1 MQLGLIQLTICV
13 LLNNASAIHRADGL
27 AGPCSQWPAHQQSCL
42 SQNGRRVPRG
52 RLGGRRSVWIRGDLW
67 ALASFFGRRG
77 QDLGYYCLATSNK
90 HLRRTRPSKPPR
102 NSTAG
107 SQGTPLL
114 LSLGAESS
122 GARGRRCSE
131 LSSPPKLSVAVRNS
145 KLRRSKLSHSSWP
158 QWPRDRISRTPNTS
172 ALWATNTSGR
182 RLRMRIG
189 RDKADQPLGA
199 SQTRAAYAV
208 RVRLRS
214 RRRRCCWTL
223 CMGAFG
229 WRPNRVGADPQ
240 AVHFPPT
247 DAVHH
252 TPLSSSPHS
261 APDASDKEHFT
272 GSHRFALRLTPP
284 ACFESPLLAH
294 CGKRRVVDM
303 QLPSLGSRPPRLPLQ
318 PRIAV

>member
-1 MQLGLIQLTICV
+1 MQLGLIQLAICV
-13 LLNNASAIHRADGL
+13 LNNASAIHRADGL

-52 RLGGRRSVWIRGDLW
+52 KLGGRRSVWIRGDLW
-67 ALASFFGRRG
+67 ALASFFGRRN
-77 QDLGYYCLATSNK
+77 QDLGYYYCLATSNK
-90 HLRRTRPSKPPR
+90 HLHRTRPSKPPS

-122 GARGRRCSE
+122 WARGRRCSG
-131 LSSPPKLSVAVRNS
+131 LSSHPKLSVAVRNS
-145 KLRRSKLSHSSWP
+145 KLRRSKLSHSSRP
-158 QWPRDRISRTPNTS
+158 QWPRDRISRIPNTS

-199 SQTRAAYAV
+199 SQTR
-208 RVRLRS
+208 VRLRRS
-214 RRRRCCWTL
+214 RRRCCWTL

-229 WRPNRVGADPQ
+229 WRPNRAGADPQ
-240 AVHFPPT
+240 
-247 DAVHH
+247 AVHH

-261 APDASDKEHFT
+261 APDASDKERFT

-284 ACFESPLLAH
+284 ARFESPLLAH
-294 CGKRRVVDM
+294 CGKRRVVDV